1 MTSPNCGVGISAFF
15 ARSSSL
21 WNKAAHF
28 TVSVLSF
35 LALFS
40 NPQVFA
46 LFPNAEAQNADSAQY
61 AVSTNNNDAS
71 DSNGKALAVKESPW
85 FRLVQRDGAPVQL
98 QTSITRYA
106 GGYVGTDGSTRQV
119 SVDLVGAIHFAEQGY
134 YEALNKEF
142 ENYETVVFELVTA
155 RGADVKQLFE
165 EEQTSVDTI
174 TSPLDFITLTQ
185 NVMGNSLGLARQVDN
200 IDYTVDN
207 FVRGDMDSEDFVAL
221 LFTNG
226 DVNNFFADSFF
237 AGFVNETLGRFEGW
251 GIALFSANDRRLAL
265 RRLFAV
271 ELYKSMVAEIAKETQ
286 KLESG
291 SKDVDV
297 DDSDAV
303 QKIAIEDRENVII
316 HLRNKKALE
325 AVKKELDAGRTNVA
339 IFYGVAHLP
348 DLERLLQ
355 KELGLSQSGEARW
368 FTAWEMSAE

>member
-1 MTSPNCGVGISAFF
+1 MP
-15 ARSSSL
+15 
-21 WNKAAHF
+21 AAM
-28 TVSVLSF
+28 S
-35 LALFS
+35 
-40 NPQVFA
+40 
-46 LFPNAEAQNADSAQY
+46 
-61 AVSTNNNDAS
+61 
-71 DSNGKALAVKESPW
+71 
-85 FRLVQRDGAPVQL
+85 
-98 QTSITRYA
+98 
-106 GGYVGTDGSTRQV
+106 GTDGSTRQV

-237 AGFVNETLGRFEGW
+237 AGFVNETLGQFEGW

-271 ELYKSMVAEIAKETQ
+271 ELYKSMAAEIAKETQ

-291 SKDVDV
+291 SKDVDATTATRSK
-297 DDSDAV
+297 DSPSR
-303 QKIAIEDRENVII
+303 IARTS
-316 HLRNKKALE
+316 LSTCAQKALE
-325 AVKKELDAGRTNVA
+325 AVKTRRRKNERRVCGVLARLRTCCKKEQG
-339 IFYGVAHLP
+339 
-348 DLERLLQ
+348 
-355 KELGLSQSGEARW
+355 
-368 FTAWEMSAE
+368 